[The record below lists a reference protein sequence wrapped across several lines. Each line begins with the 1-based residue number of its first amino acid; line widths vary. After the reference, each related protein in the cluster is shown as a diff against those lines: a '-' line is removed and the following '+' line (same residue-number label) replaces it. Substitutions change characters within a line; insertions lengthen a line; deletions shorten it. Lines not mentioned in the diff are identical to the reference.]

1 MSTNNFVEFDQSK
14 CVDKKYG
21 HQHVM
26 SSFTTYPIETI
37 RDEVRKRP
45 IQPPTITPK
54 YDSNSMSTV
63 LEWHGKKDV
72 RIAQRPK
79 PIITDDSDAIIHVT
93 SSTICGSDLH
103 MYNGDMK
110 GMLSKDIIGHECMG
124 IVESIGPNV
133 KNIKVGDRVVVSAP
147 IACGQCEYCKTGL
160 FSLCDITNDSK
171 VMETMYGHRICGA
184 FGYSHLTGGY
194 DGCQAEW
201 VRVPFADVNLLKIE
215 NNRLTDEQVLFLSD
229 IVCTAWHANVLGG
242 VGPGTTVAIWGA
254 GPVGLLTIM
263 WAKYR
268 GAKRI
273 FSIDCIEERL
283 AKARTQGAETIDFS
297 KDNVIETMQK
307 LLPGGPDVC
316 IDAVGFRY
324 TKGMVHKMQRAVFLE
339 TDSPEVLDEAIVVVR
354 KGGSVAIIGDY
365 FYKSNQFPIGTFMEK
380 AVTMRGGQLYC
391 QSYWHDLLKIIEN
404 GEVDPTFIITH
415 TMELSRAAEAYKM
428 FDEKSDGTI
437 KVVLKTAFAA
447 VQQTTN

>member
-1 MSTNNFVEFDQSK
+1 MCRQKIWASTL
-14 CVDKKYG
+14 
-21 HQHVM
+21 
-26 SSFTTYPIETI
+26 SSFTTYPIETV
-37 RDEVRKRP
+37 RDEVRKSP
-45 IQPPTITPK
+45 IKPPTITPK

-254 GPVGLLTIM
+254 GPVGLLTVM

-404 GEVDPTFIITH
+404 GEVDPTFIVTH

-447 VQQTTN
+447 VQQSTN